1 MKLKTTY
8 DRLYDIGFFK
18 NRDDEFTNLF
28 KNAAAKDELNLID
41 CMSVRDLLEL
51 SCNENDSPLAA
62 VLLSM
67 FISLNRGSIC
77 LKLNKTSLVNT
88 FKGFIKS
95 DKSLHYTEK
104 FIARL
109 DAGEYRELISQEIS
123 AYLPVIRVKNGKY
136 DLLYFKKYHEYE
148 TGLKDGILRLLN
160 LKLLENKASQVKLQD
175 KIIDEVVLGK
185 PMFMDNG
192 LPMKLDKMQEL
203 AVRLSLKSNFLIIS
217 GGPGTGKTS
226 ILFTIIRSLVRKGVK
241 CERIFISAPT
251 GKAAQRIIDSVLKS
265 LTMIKAPTNDDK
277 LIKNVSVSTIHRM
290 LKYNP
295 SKKNFLYKDNYLLP
309 ADVIIVDE
317 VSMVDLF
324 LMNSLFKAINL
335 DTTKVILVGD
345 RAQLPS
351 VNAGSVLIDL
361 IPKRK
366 NLGKMKDRVVFLKN
380 DYRSKGKLRSLAL
393 EINRDKMTDSIK
405 WQSPVLIHNALKIS
419 SGEYAIIKPSG
430 RVGWVKI
437 LKQWSEHFYL
447 RPDDIGESYIRLVKR
462 VSQINFDLLYSN
474 DDSCI
479 SMLDR
484 LFERLQR
491 AKILTVIRDG
501 LFGCTGI
508 NKILSEILNPLFD
521 NNGTDLIFNGAPVLI
536 TKNDYSKE
544 LFNGDIGVM
553 FRDMKGVSRL
563 VVKKTDKYLTY
574 LLDSV
579 SSYELG
585 FAMTIHKSQ
594 GSEFDNILI
603 VLPEK
608 GGDALLTREI
618 IYTGFTRARER
629 VIVYGKESVLNC
641 AIKRSIDRVSGFSI

>member
-8 DRLYDIGFFK
+8 DRLNDIG
-18 NRDDEFTNLF
+18 LF
-28 KNAAAKDELNLID
+28 KDSDEEYRDLFKAVAVKDELNLID
-41 CMSVRDLLEL
+41 YMSVRDLLEL
-51 SCNENDSPLAA
+51 SGNKNDCPLAA

-67 FISLNRGSIC
+67 FISLNSGSIC
-77 LKLNKTSLVNT
+77 LKVNKTNLVMT
-88 FKGFIKS
+88 FKRFMER
-95 DKSLHYTEK
+95 DKSSYYSEE
-104 FIARL
+104 FITRL
-109 DAGEYRELISQEIS
+109 DGGGYKELISQEIA
-123 AYLPVIRVKNGKY
+123 AYLPVVRVKNGKY
-136 DLLYFKKYHEYE
+136 NLLYFKKYHGYE
-148 TGLKDGILRLLN
+148 AGLKDGILRLLN
-160 LKLLENKASQVKLQD
+160 LKLSENKKSRDKRHD
-175 KIIDEVVLGK
+175 KIIDDVILRK
-185 PMFMDNG
+185 PMIMDNG

-203 AVRLSLKSNFLIIS
+203 AVRLSLKNSFLVIS

-226 ILFTIIRSLVRKGVK
+226 ILFTIIRSLVREGVK
-241 CERIFISAPT
+241 SERIFVSAPT
-251 GKAAQRIIDSVLKS
+251 GKAAQRIIDSVLKG
-265 LTMIKAPTNDDK
+265 LTMIKSPSEDDK
-277 LIKNVSVSTIHRM
+277 CIKDVSVSTIHRL

-295 SKKNFLYKDNYLLP
+295 SKNNFIYRDDYHLP

-324 LMNSLFKAINL
+324 MMHSLFKAINL

-351 VNAGSVLIDL
+351 INAGSVLIDL
-361 IPKRK
+361 IPRGK

-380 DYRSKGKLRSLAL
+380 DYRSKGKLKSLAL
-393 EINRDKMTDSIK
+393 QISKDEMTDSIP
-405 WQSPVLIHNALKIS
+405 WQNPVQIHDALKIS
-419 SGEYAIIKPSG
+419 PGEYAIIKPSH
-430 RVGWVKI
+430 RAGWVEI
-437 LKQWSEHFYL
+437 LKRWSEHFYL
-447 RPDDIGESYIRLVKR
+447 EADDTGESYINLVNR
-462 VSQINFDLLYSN
+462 VSRINIDQLCSN
-474 DDSCI
+474 DDTGESL
-479 SMLDR
+479 LDR

-491 AKILTVIRDG
+491 AKILTVIREG
-501 LFGCTGI
+501 LFGCSGI
-508 NKILSEILNPLFD
+508 NKILSEILNPLLD

-553 FRDMKGVSRL
+553 FRDMKGISRL
-563 VVKKTDKYLTY
+563 VVKKTDRYLTY

-579 SSYELG
+579 LSYELG